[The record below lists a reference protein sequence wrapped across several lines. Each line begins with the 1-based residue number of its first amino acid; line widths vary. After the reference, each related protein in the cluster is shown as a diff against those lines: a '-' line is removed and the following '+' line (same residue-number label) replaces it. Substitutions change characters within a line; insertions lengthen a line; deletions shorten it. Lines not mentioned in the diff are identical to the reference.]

1 MKLRQI
7 KDLNVKSKT
16 IKLLEKIFKSF
27 KTLSKA
33 QAIRDRDKVT
43 SSKFK
48 LFANQR
54 MLLTVCKENHRIR
67 ESVCK
72 AYI

>member
-16 IKLLEKIFKSF
+16 IKLLEKNFKSF

-48 LFANQR
+48 LFAHQR
-54 MLLTVCKENHRIR
+54 ILSTVCKENHRIG

-72 AYI
+72 SYI